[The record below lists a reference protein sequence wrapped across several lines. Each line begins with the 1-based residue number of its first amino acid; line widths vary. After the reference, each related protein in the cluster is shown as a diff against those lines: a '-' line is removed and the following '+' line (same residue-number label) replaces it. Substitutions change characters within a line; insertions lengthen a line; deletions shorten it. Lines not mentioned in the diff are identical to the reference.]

1 MVKKKKTF
9 IFHKPK
15 ISKHLNWMERFL
27 RKAKKKMP
35 ALTMPLRIRS
45 WKHTPR
51 KEQRVWGTCDRETK
65 TITLATHKIIYIR
78 GKKRMRRKA
87 VALPRKDILQTFAHE
102 LAHLRYD
109 DHTYEQE
116 CYGRMIFDTFIAKD
130 KCPTCNGKGKVPAV
144 YKNE

>member
-1 MVKKKKTF
+1 MKRARKKPT
-9 IFHKPK
+9 FHKPI
-15 ISKHLNWMERFL
+15 ISPVLAWLERYL
-27 RKAKKKMP
+27 RKSKKKMP

-45 WKHTPR
+45 WKHTTR
-51 KEQRVWGTCDRETK
+51 KEQRVWGTCDQETR
-65 TITLATHKIIYIR
+65 TITLATHKIIYVR

-87 VALPRKDILQTFAHE
+87 VALSRKDILQTFAHE

-109 DHTYEQE
+109 DHTYEQG
-116 CYGRMIFDTFIAKD
+116 CYGRTIFDTFGTKD